1 MRSMA
6 IDRRRCLAWATA
18 AVGGLA
24 GTPALGVASGSA
36 AAVKDIKV
44 GASGKPSMLNGA
56 EPSLYLAARKN
67 AGRFEAALFN
77 AQGHDQRVVPLPGRG
92 HSFAIDAAQGR
103 VVAFGR
109 QPGFFAMAFDTAGKR
124 TPQQLAVAPGRHFF
138 GHGVF
143 SPDGR
148 LMLATQNDYETGLG
162 VLGLLDPG
170 ARGAHR

>member
-1 MRSMA
+1 MA
-6 IDRRRCLAWATA
+6 LDRRRFLAWATA
-18 AVGGLA
+18 AGGGLA

-36 AAVKDIKV
+36 AAVKDIKD

-109 QPGFFAMAFDTAGKR
+109 QPRSEERRVGKECVSTCR
-124 TPQQLAVAPGRHFF
+124 SRW
-138 GHGVF
+138 
-143 SPDGR
+143 SPYHSKKKIQSNIQYHKKDHEYS
-148 LMLATQNDYETGLG
+148 NK
-162 VLGLLDPG
+162 
-170 ARGAHR
+170 